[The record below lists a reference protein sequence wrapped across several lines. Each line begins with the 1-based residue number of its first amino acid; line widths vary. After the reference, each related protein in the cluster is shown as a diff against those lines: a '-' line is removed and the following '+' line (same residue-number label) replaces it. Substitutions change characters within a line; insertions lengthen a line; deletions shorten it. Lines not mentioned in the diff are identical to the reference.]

1 MPIHPD
7 REPKM
12 SKKERLALTYTISV
26 LALLVLALLDL
37 HVGAVK
43 LSSSEIFQALTGNAD
58 SRIAA
63 IVNSL
68 RLPRLLTAILAGIGL
83 AMSGSVMQAVF
94 MNPLADPHILG
105 ISAGAG
111 TGVAIATLCTA
122 GTGIALSIS
131 AAAGA
136 FCMSLIILWISLR
149 TRRASALLITGV
161 MLGYIM
167 SALTSVIEYQANE
180 MRLKMF
186 WNWSAGSFGSSG
198 WTELQIM
205 AVALIA
211 GFLISLSLSKGLSLL
226 LFGDDYAASAGAN
239 VRKIRV
245 LSMLGCSLMTGVVT
259 AYCGPIGFVGIV
271 SPHIAKA
278 FSGQAVMKHVIPLSC
293 IMGAVICLGG
303 DILSRVWETPLPVGS
318 TIALIGI
325 PIIFLILRRQTP

>member
-7 REPKM
+7 REQKM

-43 LSSSEIFQALTGNAD
+43 RSSSEIFRALTGTAD

-94 MNPLADPHILG
+94 RNPLADPHILG

-111 TGVAIATLCTA
+111 TGVA
-122 GTGIALSIS
+122 IS

-325 PIIFLILRRQTP
+325 PIIFLILRRQNP

>member
-43 LSSSEIFQALTGNAD
+43 LSSGEIFQTLTGTAD

-94 MNPLADPHILG
+94 RNPLADPHILG

-205 AVALIA
+205 TVALIA

-245 LSMLGCSLMTGVVT
+245 LSMLGCSLMTGAVT

-278 FSGQAVMKHVIPLSC
+278 FSGQAVMKHIIP
-293 IMGAVICLGG
+293 
-303 DILSRVWETPLPVGS
+303 
-318 TIALIGI
+318 
-325 PIIFLILRRQTP
+325 